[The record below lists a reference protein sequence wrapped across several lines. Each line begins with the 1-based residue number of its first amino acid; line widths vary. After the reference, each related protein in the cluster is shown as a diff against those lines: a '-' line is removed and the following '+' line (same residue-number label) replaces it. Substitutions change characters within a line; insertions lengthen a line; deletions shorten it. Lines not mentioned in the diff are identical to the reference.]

1 MSAAH
6 GTSDAPTITPLDC
19 GWMRQQ
25 ERTLLQGG
33 STELS
38 EIPVPAWL
46 VRHPQ
51 GVVVFDAGLHPSL
64 AESRD
69 SLGPM
74 AKLFE
79 PVLAADGTVGRR
91 LEQHDVDPLGTFTVV
106 VSHCHFD
113 HVGGLVEM
121 PNARVVVQRDE
132 WSYAIAAGQVGGF
145 DSALIDLGHDVV
157 QVTGEH
163 DLFDDGTVTCVPT
176 PGHTCGHQSLR
187 VLTPDG
193 PVILTADACYF
204 AHTLD
209 DGVLPPFAFDHD
221 QQRSSLD
228 WLRGQRRAG
237 TTLVP
242 GHDAEVF
249 RTLLART

>member
-1 MSAAH
+1 MSAPH
-6 GTSDAPTITPLDC
+6 GASGASGAPTITPLDC

-25 ERTLLQGG
+25 ERTLVQGG

-64 AESRD
+64 VESRD

-121 PNARVVVQRDE
+121 PNARVVAQRDE
-132 WSYAIAAGQVGGF
+132 WSYAIAAGQAGGF
-145 DSALIDLGHDVV
+145 DSALIDLGIARIGERAPFPEPQLEFGPQTRDE
-157 QVTGEH
+157 VTQLTHAVAYRGRWS
-163 DLFDDGTVTCVPT
+163 DLVEVTL
-176 PGHTCGHQSLR
+176 GS
-187 VLTPDG
+187 
-193 PVILTADACYF
+193 
-204 AHTLD
+204 
-209 DGVLPPFAFDHD
+209 
-221 QQRSSLD
+221 
-228 WLRGQRRAG
+228 
-237 TTLVP
+237 
-242 GHDAEVF
+242 
-249 RTLLART
+249 